1 MATDYKHLV
10 AFEDFRIDLDKKVLW
25 HAEEPVHLPSK
36 AVELLCELIERRGQV
51 VTKEELLDRVWQDSF
66 VEEGVLT
73 QNIHHLRR
81 TFRELDLKEDL
92 IQTIPRRGYRFA
104 GETRRVDDAII
115 FEHEILEREL
125 LTEIS
130 EDSLRD
136 LGVTSSALA
145 PVPMPG
151 WSPGKTGA
159 IAAALIVVAVV
170 VGVWQLAGP
179 GSLPPSAIGSIAI
192 LPLKPLNENAKTQ
205 TLALGLTDSLI
216 GRLGRLNRFAV
227 RPFSA
232 VEKYDAT
239 GKDAIAFA
247 RELNTDSVL
256 EGTIQTVDDRV
267 RVNLRLLDVRRGS
280 QLWTENFD
288 EANTDILKLQDII
301 SRRVA
306 HALISELDANDAR
319 LVEKRPTTNPDAY
332 NLYLAGREKWLKRDW
347 TADSLAFYQKAIELD
362 PSFALAYVGIADH
375 YAFTYETELA
385 EDALSKAIALEPEIS
400 EAYATRGF
408 LQMFHRWD
416 WQGAEA
422 SLRRAIELSPDSS
435 KAHHWFGVYWSIRG
449 KHDEAIAEMKKALEL
464 DPTALVIR
472 TDIAELYYFKHEYD
486 LAQAELL
493 QVIEVDPTF
502 RNAHERLAKVRY
514 KNGSSFFLESAALD
528 IFLQKL
534 ARSEGRD
541 FGFRT
546 DELERL
552 VAAKDEATIQRLYK
566 TSSVQAANAR
576 PEFNLGLSQHF
587 AITGEKEK
595 CLDALEKAVTA
606 RSFVIPFVAVDP
618 IWDPVRDD
626 PRFKAVL
633 RRMNL

>member
-1 MATDYKHLV
+1 MASDSKHLV
-10 AFEDFRIDLDKKVLW
+10 AFEDFRIDLEKKVLW
-25 HAEEPVHLPSK
+25 RADEPVHLPSK
-36 AVELLCELIERRGQV
+36 AVELLCELVRKRGQV

-73 QNIHHLRR
+73 QNIHHLRKA
-81 TFRELDLKEDL
+81 FRELELKAEL

-104 GETRRVDDAII
+104 GQTRVVDDAII

-136 LGVTSSALA
+136 LGVTSTEPA
-145 PVPMPG
+145 PNRR
-151 WSPGKTGA
+151 WFTWKTVTVA
-159 IAAALIVVAVV
+159 SVLIVVTGII
-170 VGVWQLAGP
+170 GVWQLTSPASRP
-179 GSLPPSAIGSIAI
+179 AMTIDSIAI
-192 LPLKPLNENAKTQ
+192 LPLKTLNENEKTR

-216 GRLGRLNRFAV
+216 GRLGRLNRFAI

-232 VEKYDAT
+232 VEKYDAS

-247 RELNTDSVL
+247 RDLRTNAVL

-267 RVNLRLLDVRRGS
+267 RVNLRLLDVQRGD
-280 QLWTENFD
+280 QLWAESFD
-288 EANTDILKLQDII
+288 EANADILKLQDLV

-332 NLYLAGREKWLKRDW
+332 NLYLAGREKWLKRNW

-385 EDALSKAIALEPEIS
+385 ESALSKAIALEPELS
-400 EAYATRGF
+400 EAHATRGF

-416 WQGAEA
+416 WQGAES
-422 SLRRAIELSPDSS
+422 SLRKAIELSPDSS

-449 KHDEAIAEMKKALEL
+449 KHDEAIAEMKKALDL

-472 TDIAELYYFKHEYD
+472 TDIAELYYFKHEYQS
-486 LAQAELL
+486 AQAELQ

-502 RNAHERLAKVRY
+502 RNAHERLAKVRF
-514 KNGSSFFLESAALD
+514 KNGNSYFLESAGLD

-534 ARSEGRD
+534 TRSEGRD
-541 FGFRT
+541 FAYQT

-552 VAAKDEATIQRLYK
+552 VAAKDEAALRRLYMAS
-566 TSSVQAANAR
+566 TLQAAIAR
-576 PEFNLGLSQHF
+576 PEHNLGLSQHF

-595 CLDALEKAVTA
+595 CLDALEKAVAA
-606 RSFVIPFVAVDP
+606 RSFVTPFVAVDP

-626 PRFKAVL
+626 PRFQDVV

>member
-136 LGVTSSALA
+136 LGVTSASALD
-145 PVPMPG
+145 PRRSR
-151 WSPGKTGA
+151 WLSWKTVA
-159 IAAALIVVAVV
+159 IAAALFVVAGTIVA
-170 VGVWQLAGP
+170 WRFATQASRP
-179 GSLPPSAIGSIAI
+179 TNEIGSIAI
-192 LPLKPLNENAKTQ
+192 LPLKNLNEPGKTQ
-205 TLALGLTDSLI
+205 TLSLGLTDSLI
-216 GRLGRLNRFAV
+216 GRLGRLNRFSI

-232 VEKYDAT
+232 VEKYDES
-239 GKDAIAFA
+239 GKDAIAFG
-247 RELNTDSVL
+247 RELRVDSVL
-256 EGTIQTVDDRV
+256 EGTIQTVGDRV
-267 RVNLRLLDVRRGS
+267 RVNLRLLDVGS
-280 QLWTENFD
+280 GNQLWTDSFD
-288 EANTDILKLQDII
+288 EASTDVLKLQDLI
-301 SRRVA
+301 SGRVA
-306 HALISELDANDAR
+306 HALIAELDANDER
-319 LVEKRPTTNPDAY
+319 VLEKRPTTNADAY
-332 NLYLAGREKWLKRDW
+332 NLYLAGREKWLNRDW

-375 YAFTYETELA
+375 YAFTYETDLA
-385 EDALSKAIALEPEIS
+385 EAALNKAIALEPEMS

-416 WQGAEA
+416 WQGAEI

-472 TDIAELYYFKHEYD
+472 TDIAELHYFKHEYE
-486 LAQAELL
+486 QARVELE
-493 QVIEVDPTF
+493 QVIEVDPAF
-502 RNAHERLAKVRY
+502 RNARERLAKVRY
-514 KNGSSFFLESAALD
+514 KNGSSFFLETAALD

-534 ARSEGRD
+534 SRREGRD
-541 FGFRT
+541 FAYPT

-552 VAAKDEATIQRLYK
+552 LAAKDEPAIEQIYK
-566 TSSVQAANAR
+566 QSTLQAANVR
-576 PEFNLGLSQHF
+576 PENNLGLSKHF

-595 CLDALEKAVTA
+595 CLDALEKAVAA

-626 PRFKAVL
+626 PRFKEVV